1 MRHTVL
7 LQDGWRFAKTAKI
20 PAAFPENWQPVTLPH
35 TWNAADG
42 TDGGN
47 DYWRGTACYC
57 RRLTP
62 PALAAGEQLWLEF
75 EGAAMTAEVYL
86 NGRKLA
92 RHAGGYSTFRV
103 ELTPALQEG
112 DNLLA
117 VLVDN
122 SENDTVYPQK
132 ADFTFYG
139 GLYRPVHLLT
149 VPAAH
154 FALDYYGGPG
164 LKVTPAVDLEA
175 RTAAVTVEAWITGE
189 AASVTFS
196 TAGQTFTVPVEN
208 GHASAVFTLENVHL
222 WDGIEDPYL
231 YTVTASLDSGDSISV
246 RYGCRTIGFDADKG
260 FLLNGRV
267 YRLCGAARHQDR
279 QGLGS
284 ALTNAEHEED
294 MALLREMG
302 ANTVRLAHYQHAQ
315 HFYDLCDECGLI
327 VWAEIPYITK
337 HMENG
342 RANTVSQMTELVVQ
356 NYNHPGIVC
365 WGLSNEI
372 TASGGVTP
380 DMVGNHKLLNDL
392 CHKLDATRPTT
403 MAHAFMLDMDDP
415 FVEMADIRSY
425 NLYFGWY
432 LGELEQND
440 QFFDEFHQK
449 HPDAVIGLSEYGADA
464 NPVYQ
469 NGHPEKG
476 DWSEPYQAL
485 YHEHMLKMWS
495 ERPYIWAMH
504 CWNMFD
510 FAADGRNEG
519 GKPGQNQ
526 KGLVTFDRKTK
537 KDAFYIYKA
546 YLSKEPFVHLCGRRY
561 VDRPEEVT
569 EVKVY
574 SNQPEVTLLVDG
586 REFATQTGDKIFRFQ
601 VPITGT
607 HTIEARSGKLSDTIA
622 IRKVDKPNPAYS
634 VTGGEVVNWFDRPD
648 ELERA
653 GYYSI
658 LDSMEAIKQS
668 PAGAALLARM
678 MAKVT
683 ASYGDVAKSVT
694 LPAAVQR
701 QMDKMPLQS
710 LLKQAGKAVTP
721 EMAQRLNN
729 ALNQI
734 PRVS

>member
-7 LQDGWRFAKTAKI
+7 LQDGWRFAKTAEI
-20 PAAFPENWQPVTLPH
+20 PAAFPESWQPVTLPH

-139 GLYRPVHLLT
+139 GLYRPVRLIT

-164 LKVTPAVDLEA
+164 LKVTPAVDLDT

-196 TAGQTFTVPVEN
+196 TAGQTLTAPVEN

-222 WDGIEDPYL
+222 WDGVEDPYL
-231 YTVTASLDSGDSISV
+231 YTVTASLDSGDSISA
-246 RYGCRTIGFDADKG
+246 RYGCRTIGFDADRG

-267 YRLCGAARHQDR
+267 CRLCGAARHQDR

-294 MALLREMG
+294 LALLREMG

-315 HFYDLCDECGLI
+315 HFYDLCDEYGLI

-380 DMVGNHKLLNDL
+380 DMVENHKLLNDL

-415 FVEMADIRSY
+415 FVMASDIRSY
-425 NLYFGWY
+425 NLYYGWY

-440 QFFDEFHQK
+440 AWFDEFHQK
-449 HPDAVIGLSEYGADA
+449 HPEAVIGLSEYGADA

-476 DWSEPYQAL
+476 DWSEPYQAI

-526 KGLVTFDRKTK
+526 KGLVTFDRRTK

-546 YLSKEPFVHLCGRRY
+546 YLSKEPFVHICGRRY
-561 VDRPEEVT
+561 ADRPEAVT

-574 SNQPEVTLLVDG
+574 SNQPAVTLLVDG
-586 REFATQTGDKIFRFQ
+586 REVATQTGDKIFRFQ

-607 HTIEARSGKLSDTIA
+607 HTIEARSGELSDTMT

>member
-1 MRHTVL
+1 
-7 LQDGWRFAKTAKI
+7 
-20 PAAFPENWQPVTLPH
+20 
-35 TWNAADG
+35 
-42 TDGGN
+42 
-47 DYWRGTACYC
+47 
-57 RRLTP
+57 
-62 PALAAGEQLWLEF
+62 
-75 EGAAMTAEVYL
+75 MTAEVYL
-86 NGRKLA
+86 NGQKLA
-92 RHAGGYSTFRV
+92 RHEGGYSTFRV
-103 ELTPALQEG
+103 ELTPALRAG

-139 GLYRPVHLLT
+139 GLYRPVHLIT

-164 LKVTPAVDLEA
+164 LKVTPAVDLDA
-175 RTAAVTVEAWITGE
+175 RTAAVTVEAWVSGE
-189 AASVTFS
+189 AASVTFF
-196 TAGQTFTVPVEN
+196 TAGQTLSAPVEN

-222 WDGIEDPYL
+222 WDGVEDPYL
-231 YTVTASLDSGDSISV
+231 YTVTASLDSGDSISA
-246 RYGCRTIGFDADKG
+246 RYGCRTIGFDADRG

-284 ALTNAEHEED
+284 ALTDAEHEED
-294 MALLREMG
+294 LALLREMG

-315 HFYDLCDECGLI
+315 HFYDLCDEYGLI

-356 NYNHPGIVC
+356 NYNHPSIVC

-380 DMVGNHKLLNDL
+380 DMVENHRVLNDL

-415 FVEMADIRSY
+415 FVELADICSY

-440 QFFDEFHQK
+440 SWFDEFHQK
-449 HPDAVIGLSEYGADA
+449 HPDVVIGLSEYGADA
-464 NPVYQ
+464 NPAYQ

-476 DWSEPYQAL
+476 DWSEPYQAI

-561 VDRPEEVT
+561 ADRPEEVT

-601 VPITGT
+601 VPITGA
-607 HTIEARSGKLSDTIA
+607 HTIEARSGELTDAIA
-622 IRKVDKPNPAYS
+622 IRKVDKPNPDYS
-634 VTGGEVVNWFDRPD
+634 VTGSEVVNWFDRPD

-658 LDSMEAIKQS
+658 LDSMETLKKS
-668 PAGAALLARM
+668 PAASGLIGKM
-678 MAKVT
+678 MAQ
-683 ASYGDVAKSVT
+683 AAGSFGDVSEGIT
-694 LPAAVQR
+694 MPASMQAMIDR
-701 QMDKMPLQS
+701 MPLNK
-710 LLKQAGKAVTP
+710 LLRQLDKSITP
-721 EMAQRLNN
+721 EMVQKLNA

-734 PRVS
+734 PKTE

>member
-7 LQDGWRFAKTAKI
+7 LQDGWRFAKTAEI
-20 PAAFPENWQPVTLPH
+20 PAAFPESWQPVTLPH

-92 RHAGGYSTFRV
+92 RHKGGYSTFRV

-154 FALDYYGGPG
+154 FALDYCGGPG

-175 RTAAVTVEAWITGE
+175 RTAAVTVETWITGE

-222 WDGIEDPYL
+222 WDGVENPYL
-231 YTVTASLDSGDSISV
+231 YTVTASLDSGDSISA

-315 HFYDLCDECGLI
+315 HFYDLCDEYGLI

-356 NYNHPGIVC
+356 NYNHPSIVC

-380 DMVGNHKLLNDL
+380 DMVENHKLLNDL

-415 FVEMADIRSY
+415 FVMASDIRSY
-425 NLYFGWY
+425 NLYYGWY

-449 HPDAVIGLSEYGADA
+449 HPEAVIGLSEYGADA

-485 YHEHMLKMWS
+485 YHEHMLKMWA

-561 VDRPEEVT
+561 ADRPEEIT

-574 SNQPEVTLLVDG
+574 SNQPAVTLLVDS
-586 REFATQTGDKIFRFQ
+586 REFATQTGDKIFKFQ
-601 VPITGT
+601 VPITGA
-607 HTIEARSGKLSDTIA
+607 HTIEARSGELTDAIA
-622 IRKVDKPNPAYS
+622 IRKVDKPNPDYS
-634 VTGGEVVNWFDRPD
+634 VTGSEVVNWFDRPD

-668 PAGAALLARM
+668 PAGAALLAKM

-683 ASYGDVAKSVT
+683 AGYGDVAKSVT

-721 EMAQRLNN
+721 EMAQKLNA